1 MQFSFIVLQIS
12 RLRKCSSVKL
22 SKMNENGDT
31 IRCEIFHCTLLSS
44 QMKNKGL
51 IKNLNGTAY
60 ENHFNANFDIEV

>member
-12 RLRKCSSVKL
+12 RLRKYSSVKL

-31 IRCEIFHCTLLSS
+31 IRTNKMSNFSFYALSS

-51 IKNLNGTAY
+51 IKNLNGTA
-60 ENHFNANFDIEV
+60 